1 MAKESTLHL
10 SLSCRVYEPHVISDW
25 WWTATLSAKWNCC
38 CKQPSSFICWQLLT
52 VSNIL
57 FTNRPIFNF
66 WQWCWGR
73 YSIAAEGVSVQSG
86 ETVCIFLVQASFVMQ
101 HQNAVVYVALFLA
114 VMMLPSSFVLIFTQH
129 INIRHVIL
137 LTHCCVSLLTQ
148 HIDIIHVIQWFPNC
162 GLRAIFGPRFLH
174 DGPPRSLVAH
184 ILSSP
189 Y

>member
-1 MAKESTLHL
+1 MSHMSSA
-10 SLSCRVYEPHVISDW
+10 IDD
-25 WWTATLSAKWNCC
+25 WTATLSAKWNCC
-38 CKQPSSFICWQLLT
+38 CKQPSSFVCWQLLT

-73 YSIAAEGVSVQSG
+73 YSIAAEGVSVQSA

-137 LTHCCVSLLTQ
+137 LTHCCVSLPSVLWRCWLGGRKG
-148 HIDIIHVIQWFPNC
+148 IRPVKNWVVGC
-162 GLRAIFGPRFLH
+162 WRGY
-174 DGPPRSLVAH
+174 
-184 ILSSP
+184 LSGVRCWLAYVP
-189 Y
+189 ADATATHCLLLQ